1 MSTGTKMWTLS
12 KAFSTTTIFDSISN
26 CELCVSQLYYAHP
39 TKTKIKGKLKVPPQL
54 KDVYPDRRG
63 IVEFVNKE
71 HDISYM
77 VQFYVH
83 DLWCSSEAALL

>member
-1 MSTGTKMWTLS
+1 MYLLLLSTGTKMWTLS

-26 CELCVSQLYYAHP
+26 CEVCVSQLYYAHP

-63 IVEFVNKE
+63 FVE
-71 HDISYM
+71 
-77 VQFYVH
+77 FYVH
-83 DLWCSSEAALL
+83 VLDLWCSSEAALTS